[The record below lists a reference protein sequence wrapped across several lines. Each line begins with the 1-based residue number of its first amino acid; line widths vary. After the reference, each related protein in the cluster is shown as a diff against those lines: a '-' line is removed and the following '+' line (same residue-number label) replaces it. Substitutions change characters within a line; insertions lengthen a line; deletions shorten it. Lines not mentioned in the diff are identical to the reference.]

1 MLRIDSLDHDYAGTP
16 TLFNVSLEV
25 REGEVVGLFGS
36 NGAGKT
42 TLLKLVSGLERPAS
56 GTVSFD
62 GRDITR
68 LPSHEI
74 VQMGIA
80 HSPEGR
86 RLFGDLTV
94 LENLDLGAASAEA
107 RSAKDES
114 LNQVFELFPVLS
126 DRRKQ
131 RAGSMSGGEQQM
143 CAIGRA
149 LMARPRLLM
158 LDEPSLGLAPLITSS
173 VFDSLHVIRESGVT
187 ILLVEQNVAKALQLV
202 DRGYVLERGKIV
214 MQGTAEQLVSDP
226 KLREAYLGI

>member
-16 TLFNVSLEV
+16 TLFNVSLKV

-68 LPSHEI
+68 LPCHEI

-94 LENLDLGAASAEA
+94 LENLVLGAASAEA

-173 VFDSLHVIRESGVT
+173 VFDALHVIRESGVT

-214 MQGTAEQLVSDP
+214 MQGTAEQLVNDP